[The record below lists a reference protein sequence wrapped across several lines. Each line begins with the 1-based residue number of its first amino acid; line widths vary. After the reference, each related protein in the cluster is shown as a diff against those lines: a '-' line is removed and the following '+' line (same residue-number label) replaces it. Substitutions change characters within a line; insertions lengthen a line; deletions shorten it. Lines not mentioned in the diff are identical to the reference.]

1 MHEQVIFRRLRVPAC
16 PTGTVWSQTSGA
28 CEVEAE
34 TCGAGTAWDE
44 VSSTCE
50 VVCADDATHGRMLQE
65 ACHETCSS
73 FGQPAPK

>member
-28 CEVEAE
+28 CEV
-34 TCGAGTAWDE
+34 
-44 VSSTCE
+44 
-50 VVCADDATHGRMLQE
+50 VCADDATHGRMLQE

-73 FGQPAPK
+73 FGEPAPK